1 MSGMCDMD
9 GVGWYK
15 MPMLQCKTQMSPT
28 QERWK
33 GSVYGAGNQTM
44 ITKFECD
51 ECEGE
56 SECDEECRCDSCI
69 ESKADAYY
77 TAFNDT
83 YD

>member
-1 MSGMCDMD
+1 
-9 GVGWYK
+9 
-15 MPMLQCKTQMSPT
+15 
-28 QERWK
+28 
-33 GSVYGAGNQTM
+33 M